1 MIEQRT
7 TRTGWLVL
15 AWLAATG
22 AVAAESTAL
31 DGYLAGMNTWSASFV
46 QTVEDSKGKR
56 IGTGKGRLIIVRPG
70 RFRWESSPEG
80 AGDAAQLLVADGANL
95 WFFDSDLEQATVKP
109 LAEALPQSPAML
121 LAGGQELRAAF
132 AVKADGRQD
141 GLDWVQV
148 KPQDAQSDFSE
159 ARFGFRGRELTRLLI
174 IDKLGQRTALQF
186 SGVQRNAAIDPA
198 LVRFEL
204 PEGVDLIGRPVVP

>member
-1 MIEQRT
+1 MNR
-7 TRTGWLVL
+7 RLLVL
-15 AWLAATG
+15 AGGLLLTLLAASG
-22 AVAAESTAL
+22 RAAEPTAL

-56 IGTGKGRLIIVRPG
+56 VGTGKGRLIIVRPG
-70 RFRWESSPEG
+70 RFRWESSPDG

-95 WFFDSDLEQATVKP
+95 WFLDTDLAQATVKP

-121 LAGGQELRAAF
+121 LAGGQDLRRAF
-132 AVKADGRQD
+132 GVKPDGRRD

-148 KPQDAQSDFSE
+148 KPNDVQSDFSE
-159 ARFGFRGRELTRLLI
+159 ARFGFRGRELARLLI
-174 IDKLGQRTALQF
+174 IDKLGQRTTLQF
-186 SGVQRNAAIDPA
+186 SDVRRNASIDPA
-198 LVRFEL
+198 LVRFQL